1 MTASSNVGAGPGR
14 LTAMTNL
21 LQDLR
26 YGLRTL
32 ARSPGFAAIAIV
44 TLALGIGA
52 TTAMFTV
59 VDGVL
64 LKPLGYRDA
73 DRIMA
78 LSTLFT
84 NRGRAI
90 PRVTGGDYIDIRA
103 DRNIFESIAPYYGG
117 ELGVQVANHAE
128 FVGAMLAGTEFM
140 NVFGVAPL
148 YGRLFNADDAQR
160 SAIVSLP
167 FAARNFG
174 GGDTAIGQPLHLE
187 DRTYTI
193 VGVVPASF
201 QFPGRT
207 EVWVA
212 AARDP
217 EILERTAYNYRVVAK
232 LRKDV
237 GIAAANAQLTMLGAQ
252 FAAAY
257 PNSNKNKSFTVTS
270 LRDQLVATVRT
281 TLFVL
286 MGAVGLVLLIACAN
300 VANLLLARAT
310 ARSREMAVRAAIGA
324 TRRQILR
331 QLLAESLM
339 LAFAAGILGVVIA
352 SICTDALLVGGSDGV
367 PLPRLADVTVDWR
380 VLLFAIGLCC
390 VSSVGFGLAPA
401 FQATRVDLSD
411 ALKQGGARGVL
422 GGQFGSLRSVLV
434 VAQIALSFVLVIGAG
449 LLFRSFLTLVSVQ
462 LGFRTDA
469 MLVMSAHAPARTLD
483 DYIRVTQFETD
494 LFERIRHVP
503 GVVSVAGAMGIP
515 TGEYGS
521 NGGYVLDG
529 QGTMQHHPQEL
540 PQADFSLA
548 SPGYFSTMGIPRV
561 RGRDFTDADRYG
573 GGPVVIISEA
583 LARQSF
589 PNEDPVGHRL
599 QCGLDAESMQWMTIV
614 GVVGNVRQDSP
625 ASEAA
630 AAMYMPLAQH
640 PYRANE
646 VQVAIR
652 TEVDPSS
659 LIAPVKRIVGE
670 MNPEVATKFT
680 TLDAMVGQSVAD
692 PRFRTTLASAF
703 AALALLLAIMGVY
716 AVMSYVTVQRT
727 GEFAIRAALGA
738 SRGAILQLVL
748 RGAARLA
755 AAGVVA
761 GAALAIAASRA
772 LASMLFGLKSTDT
785 LTYVSVFAVVLSAVL
800 LAALLPALR
809 ASRVDP
815 LVALR
820 DE

>member
-1 MTASSNVGAGPGR
+1 MSNF
-14 LTAMTNL
+14 

-26 YGLRTL
+26 YGQRTL
-32 ARSPGFAAIAIV
+32 VKSPGFATIAIL

-64 LKPLGYRDA
+64 LKPLRYRDA
-73 DRIMA
+73 DRIVA

-90 PRVTGGDYIDIRA
+90 PRLTGGDYIDIRA
-103 DRNIFESIAPYYGG
+103 DRDTFESIASYYGG
-117 ELGVQVANHAE
+117 EVGVQVANRAE
-128 FVGAMLAGTEFM
+128 FVGAMLTSTEFM
-140 NVFGVAPL
+140 TVFGGAPL

-167 FAARNFG
+167 FATRNFG
-174 GGDTAIGQPLHLE
+174 SGESAIGQPLHLE
-187 DRTYTI
+187 DRSYTI

-201 QFPGRT
+201 QFPERT

-212 AARDP
+212 SARNP
-217 EILERTAYNYRVVAK
+217 EILERTAYNYKAVAK
-232 LRKDV
+232 LREGV
-237 GIAAANAQLTMLGAQ
+237 RIEAANARLATLGAQ
-252 FAAAY
+252 LAAAY
-257 PNSNKNKSFTVTS
+257 PNSNKNKSFTARP
-270 LRDQLVATVRT
+270 LREQLVAPVRT
-281 TLFVL
+281 TLVVL

-300 VANLLLARAT
+300 VANLTLARAT
-310 ARSREMAVRAAIGA
+310 ARSRAMAVRAALGA
-324 TRRQILR
+324 TRWQIVR
-331 QLLAESLM
+331 QLLGESLV
-339 LAFAAGILGVVIA
+339 LALAAGVLGVVIA
-352 SICTDALLVGGSDGV
+352 SICTDALLLRGSDGV
-367 PLPRLADVTVDWR
+367 PLPRLTDVTIDWR
-380 VLLFAIGLCC
+380 VLLFAIDLCF

-401 FQATRVDLSD
+401 FQASRINLSD
-411 ALKQGGARGVL
+411 ALKQAGTRGVL
-422 GGQFGSLRSVLV
+422 GGQSGSLRSVLV
-434 VAQIALSFVLVIGAG
+434 VAQIASSFVLVIGAG

-469 MLVMSAHAPARTLD
+469 MLVMYAHAPARTLD
-483 DYIRVTQFETD
+483 DYVRVTQFENE
-494 LFERIRHVP
+494 LFQRIRQMP
-503 GVVSVAGAMGIP
+503 GVVSVAGAMGLP
-515 TGEYGS
+515 TGQYGS

-540 PQADFSLA
+540 PQADFSLS
-548 SPGYFSTMGIPRV
+548 SPGYFSTMGIPLV
-561 RGRDFTDADRYG
+561 RGRDFADADRHG
-573 GGPVVIISEA
+573 SNPVVIISEA

-589 PNEDPVGHRL
+589 PNEDPIGHRL
-599 QCGLDAESMQWMTIV
+599 QCGLDPESMKWMTIV

-625 ASEAA
+625 ASEAS

-652 TEVDPSS
+652 TQVDPRL
-659 LIAPVKRIVGE
+659 LIAPVKQIVRE

-680 TLDAMVGQSVAD
+680 TMDSMVSDSVAA
-692 PRFRTTLASAF
+692 PRFRTTLAISF

-738 SRGAILQLVL
+738 SPGAILRLVL

-755 AAGVVA
+755 AIGVVA
-761 GAALAIAASRA
+761 GAALAVAVSRV
-772 LASMLFGLKSTDT
+772 LANMLFGLKSTDT
-785 LTYVSVFAVVLSAVL
+785 LTYALVFAVVLPAVL

-815 LVALR
+815 LAALR